1 MREDVSGTPEHPTA
15 PTAMSPSEKLA
26 CEWEA
31 RHDVA
36 ARGRQVDP
44 AAALY
49 RYLTHT
55 RIEEE
60 RRHQDHPAH
69 RSASQ
74 PGRRA
79 GNPDAFAASH
89 PLAASWLR
97 WGEDSRG
104 RTAQRD
110 QPPQSG

>member
-1 MREDVSGTPEHPTA
+1 MQGHTRGTPEHSTG

-36 ARGRQVDP
+36 ARGRQADP

-55 RIEEE
+55 RLEEE
-60 RRHQDHPAH
+60 RRHQEHPA
-69 RSASQ
+69 
-74 PGRRA
+74 PGPSSRAARRTA
-79 GNPDAFAASH
+79 ERDAFAASH
-89 PLAASWLR
+89 PLAGSWLR
-97 WGEDSRG
+97 WGESPR
-104 RTAQRD
+104 
-110 QPPQSG
+110 